1 MQQTLQ
7 LLHLLLRP
15 KEFIEILE
23 VLNTMNGTTPK
34 QGMQQVSNHTYILGK
49 MIQRRASTDECELLN
64 ISHGLVQIYT
74 RVFNGTLSLGFI
86 F

>member
-23 VLNTMNGTTPK
+23 ILNTMNGTTPK

-49 MIQRRASTDECELLN
+49 MIQIKDALQQMNVNCLTFLMD
-64 ISHGLVQIYT
+64 
-74 RVFNGTLSLGFI
+74 
-86 F
+86 